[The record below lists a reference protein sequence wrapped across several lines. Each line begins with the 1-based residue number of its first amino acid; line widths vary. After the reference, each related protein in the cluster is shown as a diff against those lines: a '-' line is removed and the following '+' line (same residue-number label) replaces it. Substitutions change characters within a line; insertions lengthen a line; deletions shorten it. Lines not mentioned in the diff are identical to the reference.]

1 MKFRKMMGCI
11 ALGLTCAM
19 IGAGATMAAQNTSAA
34 AEAVTAANSTTT
46 VVTSPFTAAVQ
57 QVRNSVVG
65 VSNYQTVRYGS
76 YGNNFYFGYGFGY
89 GNGRNNDQQI
99 EEREELAATGSGVV
113 IGQGFV
119 LTNYHVVEDASS
131 LRVTVTDDSGNTD
144 EYAATLVAY
153 DESLDIAI
161 VYATGLDLPAV
172 TLGDSDTLQVGD
184 WAINIGNPLGFT
196 KTTTVGVVSALNRA
210 IESESYD
217 KYGRKS
223 TITNAMIQVDAAINS
238 GNSGGGMFNVN
249 GELMGIPTL
258 KYTGSYY
265 SGSTVEGIGMCIPIN
280 SAKPLI
286 NKVLS
291 GEITFTAPEALDNSD
306 DNKADSNTDSTLVGK
321 PRMGIT
327 MSNLANS
334 RALQNG
340 QIPKGVYVVNVEENS
355 PAEKAGM
362 QVGDI
367 IVDVNDNV
375 ITSTTELAAQVA
387 DCKAG
392 DVLKIKVYR
401 VPGITDLTG
410 SDDIPDGEYI
420 DLEVTLE
427 VIDNVKQYQRD
438 NRKPGRNTMNV
449 PPRFCCGG
457 KRQAVWS
464 RPFDAA
470 MCKRAANFPTAL
482 IPPDASSYS
491 SARASPTAT
500 PAPD

>member
-1 MKFRKMMGCI
+1 
-11 ALGLTCAM
+11 
-19 IGAGATMAAQNTSAA
+19 
-34 AEAVTAANSTTT
+34 
-46 VVTSPFTAAVQ
+46 
-57 QVRNSVVG
+57 
-65 VSNYQTVRYGS
+65 
-76 YGNNFYFGYGFGY
+76 
-89 GNGRNNDQQI
+89 
-99 EEREELAATGSGVV
+99 
-113 IGQGFV
+113 
-119 LTNYHVVEDASS
+119 
-131 LRVTVTDDSGNTD
+131 
-144 EYAATLVAY
+144 
-153 DESLDIAI
+153 
-161 VYATGLDLPAV
+161 
-172 TLGDSDTLQVGD
+172 
-184 WAINIGNPLGFT
+184 
-196 KTTTVGVVSALNRA
+196 
-210 IESESYD
+210 
-217 KYGRKS
+217 
-223 TITNAMIQVDAAINS
+223 MIQVDAAINS

-265 SGSTVEGIGMCIPIN
+265 SGSTVEGIGIPIN

-427 VIDNVKQYQRD
+427 VIDNVKQ
-438 NRKPGRNTMNV
+438 
-449 PPRFCCGG
+449 
-457 KRQAVWS
+457 
-464 RPFDAA
+464 
-470 MCKRAANFPTAL
+470 
-482 IPPDASSYS
+482 
-491 SARASPTAT
+491 
-500 PAPD
+500 

>member
-172 TLGDSDTLQVGD
+172 TLGD
-184 WAINIGNPLGFT
+184 IGNPLGFT

-280 SAKPLI
+280 AAKPLI

-427 VIDNVKQYQRD
+427 VIDNVKQ
-438 NRKPGRNTMNV
+438 
-449 PPRFCCGG
+449 
-457 KRQAVWS
+457 
-464 RPFDAA
+464 
-470 MCKRAANFPTAL
+470 
-482 IPPDASSYS
+482 
-491 SARASPTAT
+491 
-500 PAPD
+500 

>member
-1 MKFRKMMGCI
+1 
-11 ALGLTCAM
+11 
-19 IGAGATMAAQNTSAA
+19 MAKISSAVQ
-34 AEAVTAANSTTT
+34 AV
-46 VVTSPFTAAVQ
+46 SPFTAAVQ

-153 DESLDIAI
+153 DDSLDIAI
-161 VYATGLDLPAV
+161 VYATDLDLPAV

-306 DNKADSNTDSTLVGK
+306 DNKADSSTDSTLVGK

-401 VPGITDLTG
+401 VPGITELTG
-410 SDDIPDGEYI
+410 SDDMPDGEYI

-427 VIDNVKQYQRD
+427 VIDNVKQ
-438 NRKPGRNTMNV
+438 
-449 PPRFCCGG
+449 
-457 KRQAVWS
+457 
-464 RPFDAA
+464 
-470 MCKRAANFPTAL
+470 
-482 IPPDASSYS
+482 
-491 SARASPTAT
+491 
-500 PAPD
+500 